1 MLQNTY
7 FNMATSK
14 TGTIGKL
21 LSLSGKV
28 NVINKV
34 DGIPNVHCTK
44 TVEELDIPMRKGTDK
59 ILGQS
64 GRGENV

>member
-1 MLQNTY
+1 
-7 FNMATSK
+7 MATSK
-14 TGTIGKL
+14 TGASGKL
-21 LSLSGKV
+21 LSISGKV

-34 DGIPNVHCTK
+34 DGISNVCCTK
-44 TVEELDIPMRKGTDK
+44 IAEELDISMRKGTVR

>member
-1 MLQNTY
+1 
-7 FNMATSK
+7 MATSK
-14 TGTIGKL
+14 TGTMGKL
-21 LSLSGKV
+21 LSISGKV

-34 DGIPNVHCTK
+34 DCIPNVGYTK
-44 TVEELDIPMRKGTDK
+44 IAKELDISVRKGTGR

>member
-1 MLQNTY
+1 
-7 FNMATSK
+7 MATSK

-21 LSLSGKV
+21 LSISGKV

-44 TVEELDIPMRKGTDK
+44 NAEKLDISVRKGTGR

>member
-14 TGTIGKL
+14 TVIIGKP
-21 LSLSGKV
+21 LSISGKV
-28 NVINKV
+28 NIINKV
-34 DGIPNVHCTK
+34 DGVPNVHCT
-44 TVEELDIPMRKGTDK
+44 TIAEELGILMRKGTGR

-64 GRGENV
+64 GRGDNV

>member
-7 FNMATSK
+7 FNMATSQ
-14 TGTIGKL
+14 TGIICKL
-21 LSLSGKV
+21 LLTK
-28 NVINKV
+28 KV
-34 DGIPNVHCTK
+34 DGIPNIRCTK
-44 TVEELDIPMRKGTDK
+44 TAEELDISVRKCTGR

>member
-1 MLQNTY
+1 MG
-7 FNMATSK
+7 TSK

-21 LSLSGKV
+21 LSISRKV

-34 DGIPNVHCTK
+34 DDIPNVCRTK
-44 TVEELDIPMRKGTDK
+44 IAKELDISMRKGTGR

>member
-1 MLQNTY
+1 
-7 FNMATSK
+7 MAASK
-14 TGTIGKL
+14 TDTIGKR
-21 LSLSGKV
+21 LSISGKV

-34 DGIPNVHCTK
+34 DGIPHVHCTK
-44 TVEELDIPMRKGTDK
+44 IVEELDVPMRKGTGR